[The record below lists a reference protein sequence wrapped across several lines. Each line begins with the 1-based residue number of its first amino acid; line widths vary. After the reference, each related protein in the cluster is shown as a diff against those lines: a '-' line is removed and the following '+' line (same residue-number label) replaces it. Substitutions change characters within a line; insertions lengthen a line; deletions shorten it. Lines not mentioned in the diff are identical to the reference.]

1 MSGLQSPLDLPP
13 WGKAYPVLVERN
25 DLLIGQVAARS
36 GLSRKALRLYESRGI
51 LPPPRREPSGYR
63 RYPPD
68 VLRLLKFVGQARRL
82 GLTLSEIKHIVAL
95 RRSGAAPCVHIRA
108 LVEQKA
114 ADLEGMLAGVRSI
127 LGSWRA
133 NGRHAAICPNI
144 EAKGGDTSWERPS
157 SRSALP
163 ARPARKSSLTV
174 TLSGLART
182 RTSSSSRRRSGTS

>member
-108 LVEQKA
+108 LLEQKA

-127 LGSWRA
+127 LGSWGK

-144 EAKGGDTSWERPS
+144 EARGCDSLWKG
-157 SRSALP
+157 SRSVRGAP
-163 ARPARKSSLTV
+163 PVRKSSLTA
-174 TLSGLART
+174 TRSASGRT
-182 RTSSSSRRRSGTS
+182 RIPRS